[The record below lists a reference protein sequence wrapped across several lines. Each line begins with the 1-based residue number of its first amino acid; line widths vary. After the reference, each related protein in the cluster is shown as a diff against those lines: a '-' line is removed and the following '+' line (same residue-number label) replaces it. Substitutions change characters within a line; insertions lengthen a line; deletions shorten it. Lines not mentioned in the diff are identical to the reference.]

1 MAVPNAF
8 RSVYS
13 GFHVSGEFPKKFL
26 QGGSIHY
33 RFFGWIYC
41 FMSCCRLWLFPID
54 SVGFYCVPRFKI
66 KHEGPEEWG
75 NMWQKSRAIW
85 KYINFHYKDDFDWF
99 ILGGDDI
106 FIIVENLRKVLLQ
119 PLECFCCSQTEQQ

>member
-1 MAVPNAF
+1 M
-8 RSVYS
+8 R
-13 GFHVSGEFPKKFL
+13 G
-26 QGGSIHY
+26 
-33 RFFGWIYC
+33 
-41 FMSCCRLWLFPID
+41 
-54 SVGFYCVPRFKI
+54 PRFKI
-66 KHEGPEEWG
+66 KHEGPEEWE

-119 PLECFCCSQTEQQ
+119 PLECFLYSRTEQQKRFGFFLLNFVRFLFVPDPFVYLFAVSAVQ